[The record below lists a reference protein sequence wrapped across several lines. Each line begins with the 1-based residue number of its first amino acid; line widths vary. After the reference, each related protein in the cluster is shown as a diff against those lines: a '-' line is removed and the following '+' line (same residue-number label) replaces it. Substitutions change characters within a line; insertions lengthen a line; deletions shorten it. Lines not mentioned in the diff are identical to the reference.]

1 MEPTTE
7 MIEAA
12 ARALAQDAANRNDM
26 MTYPNWESMP
36 HSFAEMYRAKAR
48 AALSAA
54 LAAAPSV
61 DDADKWVAEWRKT
74 VRNADS
80 ATFEGY
86 WDKYVAS
93 LESIGDELANR
104 LAAAPTQD
112 EGGVRIAL
120 DRVREMYQNNDITDY
135 ETYVEI
141 HEMIEEVA
149 ALAAPASE
157 AGLAAKIREILDRDE
172 ADYDAALEYK
182 NPETRREGLADRALM
197 RIQKLVDEYPAAPAS
212 AEPSWE
218 LRPESRPDQRIDVRL
233 NDAAV
238 MTISAGG
245 SVRVNFVKDHLVPA
259 EPECG
264 KPWCENP
271 RADHRIHFR
280 NGLPEPSED
289 ELEQTA
295 RVVTR
300 GLDTD
305 CARGFCIGKCS
316 HLMWACEKCS
326 FEGGWGSPRDVL
338 EKLAAEHVCPS
349 NPAPVSRDAELIA
362 EAKRFLSFRSFKH
375 PEHGLIRRLVEA
387 YEEATK

>member
-141 HEMIEEVA
+141 HEMIEEA
-149 ALAAPASE
+149 AVLAAPA
-157 AGLAAKIREILDRDE
+157 
-172 ADYDAALEYK
+172 
-182 NPETRREGLADRALM
+182 T
-197 RIQKLVDEYPAAPAS
+197 
-212 AEPSWE
+212 
-218 LRPESRPDQRIDVRL
+218 
-233 NDAAV
+233 
-238 MTISAGG
+238 
-245 SVRVNFVKDHLVPA
+245 A
-259 EPECG
+259 EPEPLYLVTI
-264 KPWCENP
+264 KLPKNP
-271 RADHRIHFR
+271 KHDPR
-280 NGLPEPSED
+280 NKKTAGCPVSEECTDSTGEHHTVIARSEAEVEDVRKTFEHITRVEKASSWVDDSAAPRCVCAFKGMKDQCPKCARPSEEEREKLEARARTFAQKQNDWAESHEQPFGLD
-289 ELEQTA
+289 EDSFVAGAEWAAAEVLPPVGSGRKLTAWPTKGEILATFCAEDRLSFGRWLSAYEQT
-295 RVVTR
+295 
-300 GLDTD
+300 LM
-305 CARGFCIGKCS
+305 GK
-316 HLMWACEKCS
+316 
-326 FEGGWGSPRDVL
+326 
-338 EKLAAEHVCPS
+338 
-349 NPAPVSRDAELIA
+349 PAPVSRDAELIA
-362 EAKRFLSFRSFKH
+362 EAKAQADYLDGQIGIAH
-375 PEHGLIRRLVEA
+375 LAGLIRRLVEA
-387 YEEATK
+387 YEAVTK